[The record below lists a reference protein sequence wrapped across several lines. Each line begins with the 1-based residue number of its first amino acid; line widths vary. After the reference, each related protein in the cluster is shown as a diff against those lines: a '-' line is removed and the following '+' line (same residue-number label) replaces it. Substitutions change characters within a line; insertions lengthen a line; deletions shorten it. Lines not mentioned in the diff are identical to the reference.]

1 MADNG
6 IRTSNLPLGDVIEV
20 LGHEGV
26 GDARKIVRTPITAF
40 AAALRDIVSD
50 DPSGVAGVQAQVTAL
65 SGALAEKA
73 DSTALALIMAEQATI
88 RARQVV
94 AVPSRPGD
102 GREAFTASKVGG
114 PAEAL
119 PIWGGP
125 LAFGDNG
132 FVYRVTG
139 AGVLAQRGY
148 FAIEPGRRYR
158 ARFVVQRRTNAV
170 DPSNDTVR
178 CAVLWFDQA
187 WTAAGASPILDLN
200 ELTVANGRQEIVRV
214 LSRAAGPG
222 VDLVA
227 PANARYG
234 RLYVETFG
242 GPQVTDVEV
251 IKVDDVTDAS
261 VLDPVSAGALARLGA
276 IESKNYDPRLAAVE
290 AATQNPNSLTF
301 ATRNAA
307 ATATVPANVTTILTR
322 GFLVPG
328 IGGDEFRRVASQPEH
343 TAFFRTADG
352 SYFEKVSNENTPEQ
366 FGAIGNDDSVNNYVA
381 LAEWFIY
388 GRVTLNALT
397 MRGRRYNT
405 TTDPIGVGGAKGPRV
420 RIRAEAG
427 ARIRGPM
434 ILDTGIEVSDNPI
447 TVNLLQPGTPTN
459 YLYDLSPSF
468 YRPLVE
474 KSLWLSGGDLDR
486 SKLAVVDTASAN
498 MRSFTLAYP
507 NADAMPAQN
516 PFYAADA
523 GLGLNS
529 PGGSVFGFG
538 AWPVRGATEMTAW
551 IDAGTAARAIYI
563 RTSTGYVIFRAA
575 FDAIGGTLSRKV
587 IGQAATETSISWNGP
602 AFHLS
607 YRPQNALWGVRNY
620 DGRRFAILINGHEI
634 YQGDAGGTILEMGY
648 GALATAST
656 NFVINDWTIRT
667 ETSEAR
673 GAPPLSFVIVGDS
686 FSAPAHGG
694 WPTHFREA
702 LYGALGVDVG
712 PISNLAISGQN
723 SGDQLAKLQ
732 ATGIGTQTHGIIM
745 IGANDQ
751 QQGVDLG
758 LYKNNLRAMIQY
770 FLDRGKRAH
779 MVVQSL
785 FYDQTLAPG
794 GFQTSNYQNG
804 AKYRAAAL
812 RIAIEKGISVT
823 DLTQSLK
830 GMFADALTDGSED
843 PGLADNIHPT
853 VLSRRIM
860 GREIARDVL
869 AAVMPRMRRGLAAF
883 PYPADIFLSGWAP
896 GGPWPGTIS
905 LSDDGRVLLS
915 GTVTVGTRAAG
926 TKIMQLPR
934 NLRPTAESLYTVIGS
949 GNRAI
954 LLDIAPD
961 GSVYLSTNLAP
972 TSDTWIAFSTVY
984 DAQ

>member
-1 MADNG
+1 MIGSPA
-6 IRTSNLPLGDVIEV
+6 LPAFPVDVRS
-20 LGHEGV
+20 GV
-26 GDARKIVRTPITAF
+26 GVRVRRQGTTYLFDLEDTPLRTGGSGATFTVRTPNGPI
-40 AAALRDIVSD
+40 ALRDGQFFTIKADRDFEGDAVLAVDDNVPHALMAANGLRLPRVIAGRLYRVSYD
-50 DPSGVAGVQAQVTAL
+50 ADEAVFRAD
-65 SGALAEKA
+65 ALAIVGNDELAPVPGLTLKGNAATSDGRPVDLEVGDVRTLLQVDRLSNTTDAEKVA
-73 DSTALALIMAEQATI
+73 SGPIKQALDAKATPSDIAAGILPVTTRLNDLEVVILSSDSAAY
-88 RARQVV
+88 
-94 AVPSRPGD
+94 PSREVAKNAAIPDGISTIVTRGFFQPGD
-102 GREAFTASKVGG
+102 GG
-114 PAEAL
+114 
-119 PIWGGP
+119 
-125 LAFGDNG
+125 
-132 FVYRVTG
+132 
-139 AGVLAQRGY
+139 
-148 FAIEPGRRYR
+148 
-158 ARFVVQRRTNAV
+158 
-170 DPSNDTVR
+170 
-178 CAVLWFDQA
+178 
-187 WTAAGASPILDLN
+187 
-200 ELTVANGRQEIVRV
+200 
-214 LSRAAGPG
+214 
-222 VDLVA
+222 
-227 PANARYG
+227 
-234 RLYVETFG
+234 
-242 GPQVTDVEV
+242 
-251 IKVDDVTDAS
+251 DDV
-261 VLDPVSAGALARLGA
+261 
-276 IESKNYDPRLAAVE
+276 Y
-290 AATQNPNSLTF
+290 
-301 ATRNAA
+301 TR
-307 ATATVPANVTTILTR
+307 
-322 GFLVPG
+322 VPG
-328 IGGDEFRRVASQPEH
+328 PPEH
-343 TAFFRTADG
+343 TAFFRTPDG

-405 TTDPIGVGGAKGPRV
+405 PTDPIGVGGAKGPRL

-447 TVNLLQPGTPTN
+447 TVNLLQPGTSTN

-474 KSLWLSGGDLDR
+474 KGLWLSGGDLDR
-486 SKLAVVDTASAN
+486 SKLAVVDTASAA

-507 NADAMPAQN
+507 NADAMPGQT
-516 PFYAADA
+516 PFFAADA
-523 GLGLNS
+523 GLGLNA

-563 RTSTGYVIFRAA
+563 RTSTGYVVFRAA

-587 IGQAATETSISWNGP
+587 IGQAATESNISWNGP

-620 DGRRFAILINGHEI
+620 DGRRFAILLNGHEI
-634 YQGDAGGTILEMGY
+634 YQGDADGTILEMGF

-667 ETSEAR
+667 EMSEAR

-732 ATGIGTQTHGIIM
+732 ATGVGAQTHGIIM

-751 QQGVDLG
+751 QQGVDLN
-758 LYKNNLRAMIQY
+758 LYKNNLRAMIDY
-770 FLDRGKRAH
+770 FLSRGKRAH

-812 RIAIEKGISVT
+812 RIAAEKGISVT

-869 AAVMPRMRRGLAAF
+869 AAAMPRMRKALAPFA
-883 PYPADIFLSGWAP
+883 YPADIFLSGWAP
-896 GGPWPGTIS
+896 GGPWPGALS

-961 GSVYLSTNLAP
+961 GSVYLATDLAP
-972 TSDTWIAFSTVY
+972 TSDTWLAFSTVY